1 MLKNIRNNTAIRK
14 ILLILAIIIGIAV
27 LVYLIIQG
35 RHYFNRRSLRQM
47 QGVINSY
54 GSWAPIAIILLIVIS
69 TLIPPLPLPIPLIEM
84 AAGLIFGFG
93 EGFLLV
99 WTGQIIGSIGAFIMT
114 RMIGK
119 SIFKRILENRIF
131 NFYRRYIH
139 KKGPLAIFTIRAT
152 MASPFNV
159 VSFLAGL
166 TQMKILQFSTATVL
180 GTIPESLLF
189 SFIGSFLKSMRL
201 RLWYIFILTVLLG
214 AIGPVLMYVESKY
227 LNPDKK
233 H

>member
-1 MLKNIRNNTAIRK
+1 MPKKIRNNPTIRK
-14 ILLILAIIIGIAV
+14 ILLTIAIFIGIAV
-27 LVYLIIQG
+27 VVYLIIQG
-35 RHYFNRRSLRQM
+35 RHYFNRRGIRQM
-47 QGVINSY
+47 QTVINSY
-54 GSWAPIAIILLIVIS
+54 GSWSPFALIFLIVIS
-69 TLIPPLPLPIPLIEM
+69 TVIPPLPLPIPLIEM

-99 WTGQIIGSIGAFIMT
+99 WASQIIGSVAAFVMT
-114 RMIGK
+114 RIIGR
-119 SIFKRILENRIF
+119 SVFRRILENKIF

-139 KKGPLAIFTIRAT
+139 DKGPLAIFTIRAT

-166 TQMKILQFSTATVL
+166 TQMKILNFTIATIL

-189 SFIGSFLKSMRL
+189 SYIGSLLQSMRL

-214 AIGPVLMYVESKY
+214 AIGPVLMYLESKY
-227 LNPDKK
+227 LNPDSKT
-233 H
+233 

>member
-1 MLKNIRNNTAIRK
+1 MPKKIRNNPTVRK
-14 ILLILAIIIGIAV
+14 ILLSIAILIGVAIV
-27 LVYLIIQG
+27 VYLIIQG
-35 RHYFNRRSLRQM
+35 RHYFNRRGIRQM
-47 QGVINSY
+47 QTVINSY
-54 GSWAPIAIILLIVIS
+54 GSLSPFALIFLIVIS
-69 TLIPPLPLPIPLIEM
+69 TVIPPLPLPIPLIEM

-99 WTGQIIGSIGAFIMT
+99 WVSQIIGSVAAFVMT
-114 RMIGK
+114 RIVGK
-119 SIFKRILENRIF
+119 SIFRRMLENKIF

-139 KKGPLAIFTIRAT
+139 DKGPLAIFTIRAT

-166 TQMKILQFSTATVL
+166 TQMKILNFTIATIL

-189 SFIGSFLKSMRL
+189 SYVGSLLQSTRL

-214 AIGPVLMYVESKY
+214 AIGPIFMYLESKY
-227 LNPDKK
+227 LTNEKR
-233 H
+233 

>member
-1 MLKNIRNNTAIRK
+1 MQKRRK
-14 ILLILAIIIGIAV
+14 ILLILAIIIGIAA

-35 RHYFNRRSLRQM
+35 RHYFNRRGIRQM
-47 QGVINSY
+47 QTVINSY
-54 GSWAPIAIILLIVIS
+54 GSWAPLAIILLIVMS
-69 TLIPPLPLPIPLIEM
+69 TVIPPLPLPIPLIEM

-93 EGFLLV
+93 HGFLLV
-99 WTGQIIGSIGAFIMT
+99 WAGQIIGSAGAFIMT
-114 RMIGK
+114 RMIGR
-119 SIFKRILENRIF
+119 SVFKNLLENRLF

-139 KKGPLAIFTIRAT
+139 KKGPIAIFTVRAT

-166 TQMKILQFSTATVL
+166 TEMKFLQFTLATIL
-180 GTIPESLLF
+180 GTIPEALLF
-189 SFIGSFLKSMRL
+189 SYVGSLIQHMRL

-214 AIGPVLMYVESKY
+214 AIGPIFMYLESRY
-227 LNPDKK
+227 LNPKAK

>member
-1 MLKNIRNNTAIRK
+1 MPKKIRNNPTIRK
-14 ILLILAIIIGIAV
+14 ILLTIVILIGIAV
-27 LVYLIIQG
+27 VVYLIIQG
-35 RHYFNRRSLRQM
+35 RHYFNRRGIRQM
-47 QGVINSY
+47 QTVINSY
-54 GSWAPIAIILLIVIS
+54 GSLSPFALIFLIIIS
-69 TLIPPLPLPIPLIEM
+69 TVVPPLPLPIPLIEM

-99 WTGQIIGSIGAFIMT
+99 WVSQIIGSVAAFVMT
-114 RMIGK
+114 RIIGR
-119 SIFKRILENRIF
+119 SVFRRILENKIF

-139 KKGPLAIFTIRAT
+139 DKGPLAIFTIRAT

-166 TQMKILQFSTATVL
+166 TQMKILNFTIATVL

-189 SFIGSFLKSMRL
+189 SYIGSLLQSMRL

-214 AIGPVLMYVESKY
+214 AIGPVFMYLESKY
-227 LNPDKK
+227 LNTEAK